1 MSSYI
6 TNIIGL
12 SNVNEHYCHFY
23 FKVRLSGWTFPLSFS
38 NFRHL
43 SWSPLEWVPDLFT
56 FSQMILKIAWS
67 PGLCLIA
74 VTSLAFLSSMF
85 SCLTHVLVNVLS
97 F

>member
-6 TNIIGL
+6 TNNIGL

-56 FSQMILKIAWS
+56 FSQMVLKIAWS

-74 VTSLAFLSSMF
+74 SHDSSLSQQ
-85 SCLTHVLVNVLS
+85 HVLLPHS
-97 F
+97 CTG